1 VRCLRVARPLL
12 DVGKPSLGL
21 EHLSRGGLGKRG
33 LAEGGLH
40 VCDGGSGRRTV
51 LQRRRGWAGW
61 NFCSGSNVSNV
72 NGDTD

>member
-33 LAEGGLH
+33 LAEDEVRVCEGKCGGRGMLSW
-40 VCDGGSGRRTV
+40 SGMR
-51 LQRRRGWAGW
+51 LQR
-61 NFCSGSNVSNV
+61 
-72 NGDTD
+72 